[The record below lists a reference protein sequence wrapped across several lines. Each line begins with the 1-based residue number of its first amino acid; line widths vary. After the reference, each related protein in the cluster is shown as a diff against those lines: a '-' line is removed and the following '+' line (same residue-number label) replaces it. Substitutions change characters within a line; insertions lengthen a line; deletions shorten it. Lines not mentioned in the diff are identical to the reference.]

1 MARAS
6 TSKKPISLYPLSFKE
21 AITSLLKVAPPTEPR
36 DELPTGKAAELPQA

>member
-21 AITSLLKVAPPTEPR
+21 AIASLLKVAPPTEPKN
-36 DELPTGKAAELPQA
+36 EPPKVNGTELPQA